1 MGTPP
6 AIATRREVRSDELDL
21 AALGLWLC
29 RTIEC
34 AGRIPQNH
42 LRALCDAVLAMVQ
55 SYVAE
60 SGGADRVAVEVER
73 DGGCVALAGARLP
86 GRERRPQRRAG
97 LVGLSAR
104 AGSLAPRRLWPLSA
118 GLHLGARTGLWAG
131 APS

>member
-73 DGGCVALAGARLP
+73 DGGCVALRVLGYQGASAARSDV
-86 GRERRPQRRAG
+86 
-97 LVGLSAR
+97 LVWSA
-104 AGSLAPRRLWPLSA
+104 
-118 GLHLGARTGLWAG
+118 
-131 APS
+131 